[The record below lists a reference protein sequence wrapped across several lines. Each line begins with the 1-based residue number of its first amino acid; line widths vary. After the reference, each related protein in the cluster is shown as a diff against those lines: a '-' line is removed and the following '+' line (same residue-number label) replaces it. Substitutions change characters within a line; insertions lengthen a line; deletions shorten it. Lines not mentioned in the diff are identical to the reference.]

1 MPTFGALSGAPAVLA
16 TSAVLDVAVQLLG
29 WALSVALRTDKAYDF
44 TASVTYVA
52 LALLSFF
59 FGTSSNSAA
68 SSSPSSSSSPS
79 PRQVVATVF
88 LVVWAARLGVFLLYR
103 VLKLGGDSRFE
114 EALRKPLTF
123 LVYWM
128 MQALWIFATASGT
141 LWLNG
146 TRGGGGPS
154 LWATDV
160 VGPLLFVSGFFIE
173 AVADAQKLRFRLQP
187 SNKGKFIDVGLWS
200 LARYPNYFGEIVL
213 QSGLWLLCV
222 PSFGKTAAWL
232 TVLGP
237 VFVALLL
244 LFVSGIPLQE
254 KQAETRWGGS
264 AEFKAYR
271 ERTRLLVPLPKK
283 VARG

>member
-1 MPTFGALSGAPAVLA
+1 MPTFGALSGAPAVLSTA
-16 TSAVLDVAVQLLG
+16 AILDVAVQLLG
-29 WALSVALRTDKAYDF
+29 WLFSAFFRTDKLYDF
-44 TASVTYVA
+44 TASLTYIA

-59 FGTSSNSAA
+59 FGTSGA
-68 SSSPSSSSSPS
+68 SSSP
-79 PRQVVATVF
+79 RQIVATIF
-88 LVVWAARLGVFLLYR
+88 LVLWAARLGSFLLYR

-114 EALRKPLTF
+114 EALQKPLTF

-128 MQALWIFATASGT
+128 MQAIWIFATASGT

-146 TRGGGGPS
+146 TRGGGGS
-154 LWATDV
+154 ALWATDI
-160 VGPLLFVSGFFIE
+160 VGPLLFIVGFIIE
-173 AVADAQKLRFRLQP
+173 AVADAQKLQFRLDS
-187 SNKGKFIDVGLWS
+187 SNRGKFIDTGLWS

-213 QSGLWLLCV
+213 QTGLWVLCV

-254 KQAETRWGGS
+254 KQAETRWGSS

-271 ERTRLLVPLPKK
+271 ERTRLLVPVPKK
-283 VARG
+283 VVGRRG